1 MPEMASVAKGM
12 FETNL
17 CALGV
22 NQGIAQM
29 EASGQHYENNARM
42 QYQTGDSTYSIS
54 VNNGSAVCGTVSLP
68 QRPAG
73 WTSIFA
79 SGYADSVYS
88 VQQQAT
94 DTLWGKMKTAAEQ
107 FNAAYMAK
115 MRSGDGELPDVESAI
130 QTAARDYQLQV
141 QHAANSAAGDDE
153 IVQKWSRISKRK
165 GGYILVCTITH

>member
-1 MPEMASVAKGM
+1 
-12 FETNL
+12 
-17 CALGV
+17 
-22 NQGIAQM
+22 
-29 EASGQHYENNARM
+29 
-42 QYQTGDSTYSIS
+42 
-54 VNNGSAVCGTVSLP
+54 
-68 QRPAG
+68 
-73 WTSIFA
+73 
-79 SGYADSVYS
+79 
-88 VQQQAT
+88 
-94 DTLWGKMKTAAEQ
+94 MKTAAEQ